1 MREYVIMTDSCC
13 DLNQQEVDELGLTVL
28 PLSFTI
34 DGKTYLNT
42 PDHAEMSPEEFFA
55 KIAAGEN
62 STTAAAN
69 VGQFDEAMRRALDAG
84 KDILCICF
92 SGALST
98 TYQSARIAAEDL
110 KSEYP
115 DAKILVIDS
124 LSASR
129 GQGMLLYRTVQ
140 ERRRSSPD
148 IETLAAYVRSILQ
161 TQCHW
166 FIVDDLN
173 HLKRGGRV
181 SATAAFVGTMLG
193 IKPVMHTDSE
203 GRLIPMSK
211 ARGTKAALK
220 ALGKTAAVLCS
231 DAVPSRYSFTAP
243 VMFRGGFE
251 PKTVVAVD
259 VASVQLFGEN
269 NGVPQYTRHI
279 DLCIDHHA
287 GNSGYADFTL
297 LDGSAAAA
305 AELLYE
311 VICEMGVEI
320 TPLIANC
327 LYTGL
332 ATDTGC
338 FRFSSTTANT
348 HLVAAKLILAGAQL
362 EELNTLLFDT
372 KPRERMEAERIA
384 RNHLEYHLDDR
395 CALMYLTRDEIEQS
409 GVDPADLEELTSL
422 PISIEGVK
430 VGLTLRQQPG
440 GSYRISV
447 RTAKG
452 VDACAIARRLGGGGH
467 TRAAGCEL
475 LGNLDNAKNAI
486 LAEVQAEL
494 DRPEMQEEG

>member
-1 MREYVIMTDSCC
+1 MEHGMTEQ
-13 DLNQQEVDELGLTVL
+13 LNVQQM
-28 PLSFTI
+28 
-34 DGKTYLNT
+34 
-42 PDHAEMSPEEFFA
+42 AE
-55 KIAAGEN
+55 KLLAADN
-62 STTAAAN
+62 I
-69 VGQFDEAMRRALDAG
+69 L
-84 KDILCICF
+84 ILCHKNPDGDTVGCG
-92 SGALST
+92 SAL
-98 TYQSARIAAEDL
+98 YYA
-110 KSEYP
+110 
-115 DAKILVIDS
+115 
-124 LSASR
+124 
-129 GQGMLLYRTVQ
+129 LL
-140 ERRRSSPD
+140 
-148 IETLAAYVRSILQ
+148 
-161 TQCHW
+161 
-166 FIVDDLN
+166 
-173 HLKRGGRV
+173 
-181 SATAAFVGTMLG
+181 
-193 IKPVMHTDSE
+193 
-203 GRLIPMSK
+203 
-211 ARGTKAALK
+211 ALEK
-220 ALGKTAAVLCS
+220 HAAVLCA
-231 DAVPSRYSFTAP
+231 DPIPGRYAFTNP
-243 VMFRGGFE
+243 RLFKGEFE
-251 PKTVVAVD
+251 PQIVVAVD
-259 VASVQLFGEN
+259 VASVQLFGEG
-269 NGVPQYTRHI
+269 NGVPRYSRHV

-430 VGLTLRQQPG
+430 VGLLLRQQPG

-452 VDACAIARRLGGGGH
+452 VVDACAIARRLGGGGH